1 MLRRGLAAR
10 AKTLTGIISASRF
23 VVSKSTCLAEPGSHA
38 ARRRISTA
46 MRRTASRLSAAMAP
60 ILTTGD
66 SACGAMTRNG
76 SHAGASTS
84 GFALWAGNARRFAR
98 LGAPEPSD
106 VRRLVPKEAGKL
118 VVAEKS
124 FAESM
129 RCAGSPA
136 PSLAARETPIGPPSQ
151 HPHLQGNPRVAEHEE
166 RPPIRATPGSR
177 WPDPIR
183 RLEPGRTPPFGNRV
197 RLPPARCGA
206 SEASCQCIYLLPSI
220 SFSLY
225 IIDCIASLCF
235 LSPDAGSWLLQ
246 HADSLL
252 VSYGISI
259 ASFLGGVHWGAAL
272 SGTAGPSV
280 TARLVWG
287 VAPSVLAFPAIAVPS
302 PWNFALLANVL
313 VVLAHADFYY
323 AIKVSY
329 ANNACR
335 LSVACSK
342 VRRVRYAT
350 LTPALGC
357 RTSILAASPCCVCR

>member
-1 MLRRGLAAR
+1 
-10 AKTLTGIISASRF
+10 
-23 VVSKSTCLAEPGSHA
+23 
-38 ARRRISTA
+38 
-46 MRRTASRLSAAMAP
+46 
-60 ILTTGD
+60 
-66 SACGAMTRNG
+66 
-76 SHAGASTS
+76 
-84 GFALWAGNARRFAR
+84 

-129 RCAGSPA
+129 REIPEWLSMKSVPRSAQLLGLAGLIPFVALNPAVRHHLETACA
-136 PSLAARETPIGPPSQ
+136 
-151 HPHLQGNPRVAEHEE
+151 
-166 RPPIRATPGSR
+166 
-177 WPDPIR
+177 
-183 RLEPGRTPPFGNRV
+183 F
-197 RLPPARCGA
+197 LP
-206 SEASCQCIYLLPSI
+206 Q
-220 SFSLY
+220 
-225 IIDCIASLCF
+225 
-235 LSPDAGSWLLQ
+235 DAGSWLLQ